1 MNSLF
6 LKLVITATTVCGL
19 LYSNR
24 AAAQILSPMR
34 KAERVEI
41 TQGPVLESAR
51 DELAIIRWTTNNPGG
66 TDVHFAVVQYGTD
79 PGDLSQT
86 AKSQIR
92 INRGHLETIF
102 RVRMAGL
109 KPQTTYY
116 YKVTSTESTGKSDG
130 VESPVRQFTTPGPGE
145 RIGAYPPQPVPQPE

>member
-41 TQGPVLESAR
+41 TKGPALESAH
-51 DELAIIRWTTNNPGG
+51 DDLAIIRWTSNNPGG
-66 TDVHFAVVQYGTD
+66 TDDHFGVVYYGTD
-79 PGDLSQT
+79 PKELSEM
-86 AKSQIR
+86 AKSHIR
-92 INRGHLETIF
+92 LNRAHPETIF
-102 RVRMAGL
+102 RVRVGGL
-109 KPQTTYY
+109 KPKTTYY
-116 YKVTSTESTGKSDG
+116 YTVTSMGSDGTSDG
-130 VESPVRQFTTPGPGE
+130 VESAVNQFTTPGP
-145 RIGAYPPQPVPQPE
+145 R

>member
-19 LYSNR
+19 LYSNP

-92 INRGHLETIF
+92 INRGHRETIF
-102 RVRMAGL
+102 RVRMPGL
-109 KPQTTYY
+109 KPQMTYY
-116 YKVTSTESTGKSDG
+116 YWVSSIEANGTNDGEKSA
-130 VESPVRQFTTPGPGE
+130 VNQFTTPDE
-145 RIGAYPPQPVPQPE
+145 